1 MYQASKQTLTTY
13 DIGTV
18 FKRRKTTYGWIKD
31 TTSPN
36 HFCKVVLA
44 PRLDLL
50 PVPAAFRPYLDEVLG
65 DITGKRNTGCIWTIT
80 VADVNG
86 RACLVKGWPAF
97 AIAHGLDLGY
107 LVMFK
112 KLGRM
117 EYKVIIF
124 DNSGCEVVRPC
135 PEHPLN
141 FKKDEDC

>member
-1 MYQASKQTLTTY
+1 M
-13 DIGTV
+13 
-18 FKRRKTTYGWIKD
+18 
-31 TTSPN
+31 
-36 HFCKVVLA
+36 VLA
-44 PRLDLL
+44 PGLDLL
-50 PVPAAFRPYLDEVLG
+50 PVLAAYLDEVPG
-65 DITGKRNTGCIWTIT
+65 DITVKTNTRCIWTIT

-86 RACLVKGWPAF
+86 RACLVKGWLAF

-124 DNSGCEVVRPC
+124 DNSGCEVVIPF

>member
-1 MYQASKQTLTTY
+1 MTMTT
-13 DIGTV
+13 DDVDTV
-18 FKRRKTTYGWIKD
+18 FKRRKATYGWIKD

-44 PRLDLL
+44 PGLDLL
-50 PVPAAFRPYLDEVLG
+50 PVPAAFRPYLGEVPG
-65 DITGKRNTGCIWTIT
+65 DITVKTNTGCIWSIN

-117 EYKVIIF
+117 EYKVIVF
-124 DNSGCEVVRPC
+124 DNSGCEVVRRC